1 MKRVHLILHRT
12 YCTVNSS
19 FQISRL
25 SKFGQINEARKCF
38 DSLRF
43 KAIGS
48 WNSIVS
54 GYFSNGMPAEARHMF
69 DEMPERNIVSWNGLV
84 SGYIKNGMI
93 TEAREAFE
101 TMPERNVVS
110 WTAMVKGYVQE
121 GMVAEAE
128 TLFWRMP
135 ERNEVSWTV
144 MLGGFI
150 DDRRVD
156 DARRLYDMMPVKDVV
171 ASTNMIGG
179 LCKEGR
185 VDEARM
191 IFDDMRDRNVITWT
205 SMVTGYCQNNR
216 VDVARKLFEVM
227 PEKTEVSWTSMLL
240 GYTLSGRMEEAE
252 EFFEAMPVRPVIAC
266 NAMIVG
272 LGERGEI
279 GKARRVFDSMNER
292 DDATWRGMIKGYERN
307 GFELEAIDLFGVMQ
321 RQGVRPS
328 FPSLI
333 SVLSVCGA
341 LASLEYGRQVHA
353 HLVRC
358 RFDVDVYVASVLM
371 TMYVKCGE
379 LAKAKLVF
387 DRFPSKDVIM
397 WNSIISGYASH
408 GLGEEALKVFHEMP
422 SSGTM
427 PNKVTI
433 IAILTACSYAGKVE
447 EGVEI
452 FESMESRFCVA
463 PSVEHYSC
471 TVDMLGRAGRID
483 EAMKLIKTMTVKPD
497 ATVWG
502 ALLGACR
509 THSRLD
515 LAEVAAKKLFE
526 IEPEN
531 AGPYVLLSS
540 INASRAN
547 WGDVAEMRKD
557 MRNKNVSKFPGCS
570 WIEVD
575 KKVHTFFRG
584 DVRNHPEKTL
594 ISMMLEK
601 TEGLL
606 REAGYS
612 PDCSHVLHD
621 VDEEEKMDNLRL
633 HSERLAV
640 AYGLLKL
647 PEGVPIRV
655 IKNLRVCGDCHA
667 AIKLISKVMEREIIL
682 RDANR
687 FHHFKKGVCSCKDY
701 CIHKH
706 FIPLDEHK
714 SFSDFN
720 IGFSE
725 VKKVTIVLY
734 LLCFIPCPHIEVID
748 LKSVV
753 AMGSEGPTVVTIN
766 ITGFKKF
773 HGVAENPTEKMAN
786 NLKEYLAKNPQSKD
800 VVLGSCTVLETA
812 GQGALASLYQLLQ
825 SAINTKESESVTC
838 GKTIWVHFG
847 VNSGATKFAVEQQA
861 VNEATFRCPDELGW
875 KPQHLPIVPSDGPI
889 STVRK
894 TTLPVEEITKAL
906 EKKGFEVITSDDAGR
921 FVCNY
926 VYYHSLRFAEQNK
939 TYSLFVH
946 VPLFVAVDE
955 ETQMRFTASLLEV
968 LASVCK

>member
-1 MKRVHLILHRT
+1 MKRVHFILHRT
-12 YCTVNSS
+12 YCTATSVNSS

-25 SKFGQINEARKCF
+25 SKTGQINEARKIF

-43 KAIGS
+43 KAIGT

-54 GYFSNGMPAEARHMF
+54 GYFANGMAREARLMF

-84 SGYIKNGMI
+84 SGYIKNRMI
-93 TEAREAFE
+93 EEARNAFE
-101 TMPERNVVS
+101 MMPERNVVS

-128 TLFWRMP
+128 SLFWRMP
-135 ERNEVSWTV
+135 EKNEVSWTV
-144 MLGGFI
+144 MFSGFI
-150 DDRRVD
+150 DDGRVD

-185 VDEARM
+185 VDEARR
-191 IFDDMRDRNVITWT
+191 IFDEMRDRNVITWT
-205 SMVTGYCQNNR
+205 TMITGYGQNHR

-240 GYTLSGRMEEAE
+240 GYTLSGRIEDAE
-252 EFFEAMPVRPVIAC
+252 QFFEAMPIKPVIAC

-272 LGERGEI
+272 FGEQGEMD
-279 GKARRVFDSMNER
+279 KARRVFDQMKER
-292 DDATWRGMIKGYERN
+292 DNATWRGMIKAYERK
-307 GFELEAIDLFGVMQ
+307 GFELESLDLFGEMQ
-321 RQGVRPS
+321 RHGVRPS

-333 SVLSVCGA
+333 SILSVCGT

-358 RFDVDVYVASVLM
+358 HFDVDVYVASVLM

-379 LAKAKLVF
+379 LEKAKLVF

-408 GLGEEALKVFHEMP
+408 GLGKEALKVFNEMP

-447 EGVEI
+447 EGLEI
-452 FESMESRFCVA
+452 FQSMESRFCVT
-463 PSVEHYSC
+463 PMVEHYSC

-483 EAMKLIKTMTVKPD
+483 EAMKLIESMSVKPD

-502 ALLGACR
+502 SLLGACK

-515 LAEVAAKKLFE
+515 IAEVAAKKLFE

-540 INASRAN
+540 INASRAK
-547 WGDVAEMRKD
+547 WGDVAELRKNMRT
-557 MRNKNVSKFPGCS
+557 KNVNKFPGCS
-570 WIEVD
+570 WIEID
-575 KKVHTFFRG
+575 KKVHSFTRG
-584 DVRNHPEKTL
+584 GIRNHPEEAM

-601 TEGLL
+601 IDGLL

-612 PDCSHVLHD
+612 PDCSNVLHD
-621 VDEEEKMDNLRL
+621 VDEEEKVDNLRC

-655 IKNLRVCGDCHA
+655 IKNLRVCRDCHA
-667 AIKLISKVMEREIIL
+667 AIKLISKVTEREIIL

-687 FHHFKKGVCSCKDY
+687 FHHFKNGECSCRDY
-701 CIHKH
+701 
-706 FIPLDEHK
+706 
-714 SFSDFN
+714 
-720 IGFSE
+720 
-725 VKKVTIVLY
+725 
-734 LLCFIPCPHIEVID
+734 
-748 LKSVV
+748 
-753 AMGSEGPTVVTIN
+753 
-766 ITGFKKF
+766 
-773 HGVAENPTEKMAN
+773 
-786 NLKEYLAKNPQSKD
+786 
-800 VVLGSCTVLETA
+800 
-812 GQGALASLYQLLQ
+812 
-825 SAINTKESESVTC
+825 
-838 GKTIWVHFG
+838 W
-847 VNSGATKFAVEQQA
+847 
-861 VNEATFRCPDELGW
+861 
-875 KPQHLPIVPSDGPI
+875 
-889 STVRK
+889 
-894 TTLPVEEITKAL
+894 
-906 EKKGFEVITSDDAGR
+906 
-921 FVCNY
+921 
-926 VYYHSLRFAEQNK
+926 
-939 TYSLFVH
+939 
-946 VPLFVAVDE
+946 
-955 ETQMRFTASLLEV
+955 
-968 LASVCK
+968 

>member
-1 MKRVHLILHRT
+1 
-12 YCTVNSS
+12 
-19 FQISRL
+19 
-25 SKFGQINEARKCF
+25 
-38 DSLRF
+38 
-43 KAIGS
+43 
-48 WNSIVS
+48 
-54 GYFSNGMPAEARHMF
+54 
-69 DEMPERNIVSWNGLV
+69 
-84 SGYIKNGMI
+84 
-93 TEAREAFE
+93 
-101 TMPERNVVS
+101 
-110 WTAMVKGYVQE
+110 
-121 GMVAEAE
+121 MVAEAE
-128 TLFWRMP
+128 TLFWKMP

-144 MLGGFI
+144 MFGGFI

-156 DARRLYDMMPVKDVV
+156 DALRLYDMMPVKDVV

-185 VDEARM
+185 VDEARE
-191 IFDDMRDRNVITWT
+191 IFDGMRDRNVITWT

-252 EFFEAMPVRPVIAC
+252 EFFEAMPVKPVIAC

-272 LGERGEI
+272 LGERGEME
-279 GKARRVFDSMNER
+279 KARRVFDQMKER
-292 DDATWRGMIKGYERN
+292 DDATWRGMIKAYERK
-307 GFELEAIDLFGVMQ
+307 GFELEALDLFDVMQ

-379 LAKAKLVF
+379 FVKAKLVF

-408 GLGEEALKVFHEMP
+408 GLGEEALKVFNEMP

-452 FESMESRFCVA
+452 FESMESRLCVT

-471 TVDMLGRAGRID
+471 MVDMLGRAGRID
-483 EAMKLIKTMTVKPD
+483 EAMKLIESMTVKPD

-540 INASRAN
+540 INASQAN
-547 WGDVAEMRKD
+547 WGDVAALRKD
-557 MRNKNVSKFPGCS
+557 MRTKNVSKFPGCS

-575 KKVHTFFRG
+575 KKVHTFVRG
-584 DVRNHPEKTL
+584 DIRNHPEKTM
-594 ISMMLEK
+594 IWMMLER

-621 VDEEEKMDNLRL
+621 VDEEEKLDNLRL

-667 AIKLISKVMEREIIL
+667 AIKLTSKVTEREIIL

-687 FHHFKKGVCSCKDY
+687 FHHFKNGVCSCKDY
-701 CIHKH
+701 CYW
-706 FIPLDEHK
+706 D
-714 SFSDFN
+714 
-720 IGFSE
+720 
-725 VKKVTIVLY
+725 
-734 LLCFIPCPHIEVID
+734 LLRFIPCPDIQVID
-748 LKSVV
+748 PNLI
-753 AMGSEGPTVVTIN
+753 VTIN

-786 NLKEYLAKNPQSKD
+786 NLKEYLAKNTQSKD
-800 VVLGSCTVLETA
+800 NVVLGSCTVLETA

-825 SAINTKESESVTC
+825 SAINTKEPESVTS

-847 VNSGATKFAVEQQA
+847 VNSGATKFAIEQQA

-894 TTLPVEEITKAL
+894 TTLPVEEITKGL

-968 LASVCK
+968 LTSVCK

>member
-1 MKRVHLILHRT
+1 MKRVHLILQRS
-12 YCTVNSS
+12 YCAVNSS

-25 SKFGQINEARKCF
+25 SKVGQINEARKCF
-38 DSLRF
+38 DSLGF

-54 GYFSNGMPAEARHMF
+54 GYFTNGMPTEARHLF

-93 TEAREAFE
+93 NEAREAFE
-101 TMPERNVVS
+101 MMPERNVVS

-216 VDVARKLFEVM
+216 VDIARKLFEVM

-252 EFFEAMPVRPVIAC
+252 AFFEAMPVKPVIAC

-279 GKARRVFDSMNER
+279 AKARRVFDSMNER
-292 DDATWRGMIKGYERN
+292 DDATWRGMIKAYERN

-379 LAKAKLVF
+379 LVKAKLVF

-433 IAILTACSYAGKVE
+433 VAILTACSYAGKVE

-483 EAMKLIKTMTVKPD
+483 EAMKLIETMTVKPD

-584 DVRNHPEKTL
+584 DIRNHPEKTL
-594 ISMMLEK
+594 ISMILEK

-655 IKNLRVCGDCHA
+655 IKNLRVCRDCHA

-701 CIHKH
+701 
-706 FIPLDEHK
+706 
-714 SFSDFN
+714 
-720 IGFSE
+720 
-725 VKKVTIVLY
+725 
-734 LLCFIPCPHIEVID
+734 
-748 LKSVV
+748 
-753 AMGSEGPTVVTIN
+753 
-766 ITGFKKF
+766 
-773 HGVAENPTEKMAN
+773 
-786 NLKEYLAKNPQSKD
+786 
-800 VVLGSCTVLETA
+800 
-812 GQGALASLYQLLQ
+812 
-825 SAINTKESESVTC
+825 
-838 GKTIWVHFG
+838 W
-847 VNSGATKFAVEQQA
+847 
-861 VNEATFRCPDELGW
+861 
-875 KPQHLPIVPSDGPI
+875 
-889 STVRK
+889 
-894 TTLPVEEITKAL
+894 
-906 EKKGFEVITSDDAGR
+906 
-921 FVCNY
+921 
-926 VYYHSLRFAEQNK
+926 
-939 TYSLFVH
+939 
-946 VPLFVAVDE
+946 
-955 ETQMRFTASLLEV
+955 
-968 LASVCK
+968 

>member
-1 MKRVHLILHRT
+1 
-12 YCTVNSS
+12 
-19 FQISRL
+19 
-25 SKFGQINEARKCF
+25 
-38 DSLRF
+38 
-43 KAIGS
+43 
-48 WNSIVS
+48 
-54 GYFSNGMPAEARHMF
+54 
-69 DEMPERNIVSWNGLV
+69 MPERNIVSWNGLV

-93 TEAREAFE
+93 NEAREAFE
-101 TMPERNVVS
+101 MMPERNVVS

-135 ERNEVSWTV
+135 RQGVRPSFPSLISVLSVCGALASLEYGRQVHAHLVRCRFDVDVYVASVLMTMYVKCGELVKAKLV
-144 MLGGFI
+144 F
-150 DDRRVD
+150 DRF
-156 DARRLYDMMPVKDVV
+156 PSKDVIMWNSIISGY
-171 ASTNMIGG
+171 ASH
-179 LCKEGR
+179 
-185 VDEARM
+185 
-191 IFDDMRDRNVITWT
+191 
-205 SMVTGYCQNNR
+205 
-216 VDVARKLFEVM
+216 
-227 PEKTEVSWTSMLL
+227 
-240 GYTLSGRMEEAE
+240 
-252 EFFEAMPVRPVIAC
+252 
-266 NAMIVG
+266 G
-272 LGERGEI
+272 LGEEAL
-279 GKARRVFDSMNER
+279 KVFHAGNER
-292 DDATWRGMIKGYERN
+292 DDATWRGMIKAYERN

-379 LAKAKLVF
+379 LVKAKLVF

-433 IAILTACSYAGKVE
+433 VAILTACSYAGKVE

-483 EAMKLIKTMTVKPD
+483 EAMKLIETMTVKPD

-584 DVRNHPEKTL
+584 DIRNHPEKTL
-594 ISMMLEK
+594 ISMILEK

-655 IKNLRVCGDCHA
+655 IKNLRVCRDCHA

-701 CIHKH
+701 
-706 FIPLDEHK
+706 
-714 SFSDFN
+714 
-720 IGFSE
+720 
-725 VKKVTIVLY
+725 
-734 LLCFIPCPHIEVID
+734 
-748 LKSVV
+748 
-753 AMGSEGPTVVTIN
+753 
-766 ITGFKKF
+766 
-773 HGVAENPTEKMAN
+773 
-786 NLKEYLAKNPQSKD
+786 
-800 VVLGSCTVLETA
+800 
-812 GQGALASLYQLLQ
+812 
-825 SAINTKESESVTC
+825 
-838 GKTIWVHFG
+838 W
-847 VNSGATKFAVEQQA
+847 
-861 VNEATFRCPDELGW
+861 
-875 KPQHLPIVPSDGPI
+875 
-889 STVRK
+889 
-894 TTLPVEEITKAL
+894 
-906 EKKGFEVITSDDAGR
+906 
-921 FVCNY
+921 
-926 VYYHSLRFAEQNK
+926 
-939 TYSLFVH
+939 
-946 VPLFVAVDE
+946 
-955 ETQMRFTASLLEV
+955 
-968 LASVCK
+968 